1 MTKRLHDESTK
12 AIRLKNIQSIF
23 GFFTEQ
29 RMNKE
34 RWETEPADL
43 TAYTAVDVLIDY
55 CLSRDKYCQ
64 DCVFNHE
71 ANMCE
76 LFSRIRQKTR
86 KEMLQWRS
94 NYDYTRR
101 SYKGNKPNI

>member
-1 MTKRLHDESTK
+1 MSKDLCNKNIK

-23 GFFTEQ
+23 GYFSEQ

-34 RWETEPADL
+34 CWETEPADL

-55 CLSRDKYCQ
+55 CLSRDKHCQ
-64 DCVFNHE
+64 NCVFNHE
-71 ANMCE
+71 ATICE

-86 KEMLQWRS
+86 KEML
-94 NYDYTRR
+94 
-101 SYKGNKPNI
+101 

>member
-1 MTKRLHDESTK
+1 MSKDLCNKNTK

-23 GFFTEQ
+23 GYFSEQ

-34 RWETEPADL
+34 CWETEPADL

-55 CLSRDKYCQ
+55 CLSRDKHCQ
-64 DCVFNHE
+64 NCVFNHE
-71 ANMCE
+71 ANICE

-86 KEMLQWRS
+86 KEIL
-94 NYDYTRR
+94 
-101 SYKGNKPNI
+101 

>member
-1 MTKRLHDESTK
+1 MSKDLCNESTK
-12 AIRLKNIQSIF
+12 DIRLRNVQTIF
-23 GFFTEQ
+23 RYFAEQ

-55 CLSRDKYCQ
+55 CLSRDQYCQ

-71 ANMCE
+71 ANICE

-86 KEMLQWRS
+86 KEML
-94 NYDYTRR
+94 
-101 SYKGNKPNI
+101 

>member
-1 MTKRLHDESTK
+1 MSKMDDDILMRQLENTFSYF
-12 AIRLKNIQSIF
+12 A
-23 GFFTEQ
+23 GQ

-34 RWETEPADL
+34 CWETEPANL

-55 CLSRDKYCQ
+55 CLSRDKHCQ

-76 LFSRIRQKTR
+76 LFSRIRQRTN
-86 KEMLQWRS
+86 KEMM
-94 NYDYTRR
+94 
-101 SYKGNKPNI
+101 

>member
-1 MTKRLHDESTK
+1 MSKDLCNENIK

-23 GFFTEQ
+23 GFFIEQ

-34 RWETEPADL
+34 RWETEPANL
-43 TAYTAVDVLIDY
+43 VAYTAVDVLIDY

-64 DCVFNHE
+64 DCVSNHE
-71 ANMCE
+71 ANICE

-86 KEMLQWRS
+86 KEML
-94 NYDYTRR
+94 
-101 SYKGNKPNI
+101 

>member
-1 MTKRLHDESTK
+1 MGKDLCNKNTK
-12 AIRLKNIQSIF
+12 ASRLKNIQSIF

-34 RWETEPADL
+34 RWETELADL

-64 DCVFNHE
+64 NCVFNHE

-86 KEMLQWRS
+86 KEML
-94 NYDYTRR
+94 
-101 SYKGNKPNI
+101 

>member
-1 MTKRLHDESTK
+1 MSKDLCNENIK

-23 GFFTEQ
+23 GFFIEQ

-34 RWETEPADL
+34 RGETEPANL
-43 TAYTAVDVLIDY
+43 VAYTAVDVLIDY

-71 ANMCE
+71 ANICE

-86 KEMLQWRS
+86 KEML
-94 NYDYTRR
+94 
-101 SYKGNKPNI
+101 

>member
-1 MTKRLHDESTK
+1 MRKDLCNENTK

-23 GFFTEQ
+23 GYFSEQ

-34 RWETEPADL
+34 CWETEPADL

-55 CLSRDKYCQ
+55 CLSRDKHCQ
-64 DCVFNHE
+64 NCVFNHE

-86 KEMLQWRS
+86 KEML
-94 NYDYTRR
+94 
-101 SYKGNKPNI
+101 

>member
-1 MTKRLHDESTK
+1 MSKDLCNKNTK

-23 GFFTEQ
+23 GYFSEQ

-34 RWETEPADL
+34 CWETDSLDVAAL
-43 TAYTAVDVLIDY
+43 TAVDVLVTY
-55 CLSRDKYCQ
+55 CKSMDKHCQ
-64 DCVFNHE
+64 NCVFNHE

-86 KEMLQWRS
+86 KEML
-94 NYDYTRR
+94 
-101 SYKGNKPNI
+101 

>member
-86 KEMLQWRS
+86 KEML
-94 NYDYTRR
+94 
-101 SYKGNKPNI
+101 

>member
-1 MTKRLHDESTK
+1 MSKDLCNESTK
-12 AIRLKNIQSIF
+12 DIRLRNVQTIF
-23 GFFTEQ
+23 RSFAEQ

-71 ANMCE
+71 ANICE

-86 KEMLQWRS
+86 KEML
-94 NYDYTRR
+94 
-101 SYKGNKPNI
+101 